1 MQNSE
6 IFDNYKKKKNE
17 ASSLQKQPLFKVEII
32 LWYSVLTT
40 LPGVVSLLE
49 A

>member
-1 MQNSE
+1 MQKSE
-6 IFDNYKKKKNE
+6 IFGNYRKKNE

>member
-6 IFDNYKKKKNE
+6 IFDNYRKKNE

>member
-1 MQNSE
+1 MQKSE
-6 IFDNYKKKKNE
+6 IFDNYTKKNE
-17 ASSLQKQPLFKVEII
+17 ASSTQEQPLFKAEII

>member
-6 IFDNYKKKKNE
+6 IFDNYEKKNE
-17 ASSLQKQPLFKVEII
+17 ARFLPKQPLFKVEII